1 MCGCVTVLCATS
13 ERLIIWGKIR
23 TVDRGAGRIPV
34 ERRQGA
40 QKQTSHTR
48 RSGGRRGTKM
58 TLRFL
63 FPPSVCVKSNYEF
76 LQRAEHK
83 KVTAGLFQ
91 RGDGGASTI
100 GFLPQKKKTK
110 KTLQS
115 VF

>member
-1 MCGCVTVLCATS
+1 
-13 ERLIIWGKIR
+13 
-23 TVDRGAGRIPV
+23 
-34 ERRQGA
+34 
-40 QKQTSHTR
+40 
-48 RSGGRRGTKM
+48 M

-100 GFLPQKKKTK
+100 GFLPQKKPPK